1 MKKFAT
7 LAVLA
12 ALATAASAATITWG
26 FGGVVYIS
34 EDGATA
40 VRANT
45 YEGSVPWSLALI
57 YVGQNQDSFDL
68 GVMTDDND
76 ANDYTILDTRD
87 YAVSTTG
94 KAAGLGKWSP
104 TEGNSYVTAY
114 DNGASFAVVLYNE
127 STGAFDYVYSGSTSV
142 GSAFTTA
149 YSVTDMSGQ
158 GSATIYATGSG
169 STTGVVNVS
178 VPEPGIACMALIGLG
193 MMIKRRRA

>member
-7 LAVLA
+7 LTVLA
-12 ALATAASAATITWG
+12 VFATAASAATIQWG
-26 FGGVVYIS
+26 FGSNVYVS

-40 VRANT
+40 VRADT

-68 GVMTDDND
+68 GVMSDDNAD
-76 ANDYTILDTRD
+76 NDYTVLGT
-87 YAVSTTG
+87 VSYGVATTG

-104 TEGNSYVTAY
+104 SLTTTYSTAY

-149 YSVTDMSGQ
+149 YSVTDMSAQ
-158 GSATIYATGSG
+158 GSATIYATGSS
-169 STTGVVNVS
+169 STTGVVS